1 MNQNERET
9 EYTGLIRKIRRRRKW
24 VIALTLIAVFAVIA
38 FGFPAQLEIM
48 GETILDSKGWHPALI
63 ILLILLILFV
73 EFIVYAAVSIPAAIA
88 LDQECDP
95 EKHLV
100 LNTALTKPNQLDPLL
115 AADYLYLGKYP
126 EALMYAERMAASK
139 NETTSLSGL
148 FCKAR
153 CEFLLGND
161 ESFRQT
167 SEEFRERLSGNAK
180 RKPKTQATL
189 LKMEQVLE
197 LLRAISDNDTEKI
210 KDLRTSI
217 QCWDKSKATEG
228 FVHYL
233 KGLAAYKTGDRKQAI
248 YRFMTVTENYPKII
262 FAKYSEE
269 YLSGIE
275 IPT

>member
-1 MNQNERET
+1 MNQDKQDL
-9 EYTGLIRKIRRRRKW
+9 EYTNLIRKIRRRRKW
-24 VIALTLIAVFAVIA
+24 VIAFTLIAIFAVAA
-38 FGFPAQLEIM
+38 FGFPAQLEIL
-48 GETILDSKGWHPALI
+48 GETILDSKGLHPVLI
-63 ILLILLILFV
+63 ILLILLFLFV
-73 EFIVYAAVSIPAAIA
+73 ELIVYAMVSMPVTTA
-88 LDQECDP
+88 LVQECDP

-100 LNTALTKPNQLDPLL
+100 LNTTLTKPSQLDPLL
-115 AADYLYLGKYP
+115 ATDYLYLGKYP

-139 NETTSLSGL
+139 NETASLSGL

-161 ESFRQT
+161 ESFRQV

-180 RKPKTQATL
+180 RKPKTQAAL

-210 KDLRTSI
+210 KGLRTSI

-233 KGLAAYKTGDRKQAI
+233 KGLAAYKTGDKKQAV
-248 YRFMTVTENYPKII
+248 YRFMTVTENSPKII

-269 YLSGIE
+269 YLSRIE
-275 IPT
+275 